1 MTITAVAIGQRDSLG
16 LVRWVLD
23 VFRRGVRL
31 DMAILVLQ
39 RGFIQWLRRVIPA
52 TRLISY
58 WAGREPHS
66 WPQTSGGTTQQP

>member
-1 MTITAVAIGQRDSLG
+1 MTIKAVAIGQRESLG

-39 RGFIQWLRRVIPA
+39 RGFTQWWMRVIPA

-58 WAGREPHS
+58 WAGRAPHS
-66 WPQTSGGTTQQP
+66 